1 MANNFLELTHVLGE
15 SLDHEHKMAIEIH
28 DWSWSIENRAPYRL
42 QQSDATKQTSVAHIT
57 VEKWVDKAT
66 TSLTNY
72 CANGK
77 HIDEGIITCRKNAGE
92 SQVEFLIIT
101 LKHVKVEKVAWGG
114 RGDPILGIPESVEL
128 SFLHFAIEY
137 FAQHN
142 ATGELAGSNE
152 FHFDLPE
159 HKAQPAQPAK
169 K

>member
-66 TSLTNY
+66 TTLTNY

-101 LKHVKVEKVAWGG
+101 LKHVKVG
-114 RGDPILGIPESVEL
+114 RERRPHSRNSRKRRIVVPALRNRVL
-128 SFLHFAIEY
+128 C
-137 FAQHN
+137 
-142 ATGELAGSNE
+142 ATQR
-152 FHFDLPE
+152 HR
-159 HKAQPAQPAK
+159 
-169 K
+169 